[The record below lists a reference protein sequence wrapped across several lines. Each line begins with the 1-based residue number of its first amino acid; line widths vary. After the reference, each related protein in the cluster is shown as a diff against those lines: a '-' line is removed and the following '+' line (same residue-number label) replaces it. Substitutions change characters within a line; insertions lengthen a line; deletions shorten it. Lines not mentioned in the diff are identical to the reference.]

1 MVILNGLLKSLYKRR
16 AARYAES
23 EPEKLNRKRKE
34 PRQSSIFMPVVYAGA
49 AIRKDAG
56 TIFDVFFTPAPC
68 GTGR

>member
-23 EPEKLNRKRKE
+23 EPEKLKIERSA
-34 PRQSSIFMPVVYAGA
+34 PRQSVFFMPVVYAGA

-56 TIFDVFFTPAPC
+56 TFLFVFFTPAPC